1 MANDGATMAHCCHEK
16 NRWNAGTIVPL
27 TVLNVAYPLAP
38 VSQATAGGAEQV
50 LLTLDEGLVRVGHRS
65 LVVAAA
71 GSRVRGLLLPVQ
83 SPSVNLTEGCKH
95 EARESFRN
103 ALNIAVQRF
112 RVDVIHMHGIDFGE
126 YLPAFDLP
134 VVVSL
139 HLPLN
144 WYPRKHLQH
153 PAENVSLVC
162 VSRSQ
167 AQSRPPG
174 MQLTQVI
181 PNGVDLWQFRPTARK
196 NDYVLFMGRIC
207 PEKGLHIA
215 LHAAKRAQQKLL
227 IAGTLFD
234 YPDHRKYFERD
245 VQPHLGANA
254 ALLGAVGGRRKAS
267 LLAGAKCLL
276 IPSQALETSSLIAME
291 AMASGT
297 PVIAWRTGA
306 LPDIVVDQKT
316 GFLVESV
323 SEMSD
328 AIRHAGKLSATAC
341 RREAEVRFSAD
352 GMLGAYLALYK
363 DLARGIRMPELQAA

>member
-1 MANDGATMAHCCHEK
+1 M
-16 NRWNAGTIVPL
+16 PL

-50 LLTLDEGLVRVGHRS
+50 LLTLDEGLVRAGQRS

-71 GSRVRGLLLPVQ
+71 ASRVHGLLLPVQ

-103 ALNIAVQRF
+103 ALNIALQRF
-112 RVDVIHMHGIDFGE
+112 PVDVIHMHGIDFGE
-126 YLPAFDLP
+126 YLPTVDLP

-144 WYPRKHLQH
+144 WYSRKHLQH
-153 PAENVSLVC
+153 PPKNVSLVC

-174 MQLTQVI
+174 MQLTRVI
-181 PNGVDLWQFRPTARK
+181 PNGVDVWQFRPTARK
-196 NDYVLFMGRIC
+196 SDYVLFMGRIC
-207 PEKGLHIA
+207 PEKGVHIA
-215 LHAAKRAQQKLL
+215 MQAAKRAQQKLL

-234 YPDHRKYFERD
+234 YPDHRRYFERA
-245 VQPHLGANA
+245 VQPCLGSNTAF
-254 ALLGAVGGRRKAS
+254 LGAVGGRHKAS

-297 PVIAWRTGA
+297 PVIAWRNGA

-328 AIRHAGKLSATAC
+328 AIRHAGNLSATVC
-341 RREAEVRFSAD
+341 RREAEIRFSAD
-352 GMLGAYLALYK
+352 VMLGAYLALYK
-363 DLARGIRMPELQAA
+363 ELSRGIRMPELQAA